1 MEWLTNLT
9 DSLHGAEYLLILLGI
24 LIPIVLVILL
34 YFVIPARM
42 ARKRGRSVAASILL
56 GLVASPLI
64 VILVLLIIGEK

>member
-9 DSLHGAEYLLILLGI
+9 DSLNGAEYLLVLLCM
-24 LIPIVLVILL
+24 LIPIALVILL

-64 VILVLLIIGEK
+64 VILVLLIIGKK